1 MSARGPGGTDGTST
15 GNKWF
20 VSGEPMIAHINGQ
33 SVRQGSSYNWLFG
46 QGNAGETPPSFNA
59 QMPGIQP

>member
-1 MSARGPGGTDGTST
+1 
-15 GNKWF
+15 
-20 VSGEPMIAHINGQ
+20 MIAHINGQ

-59 QMPGIQP
+59 QMPGIQPGENYGQLFVKRTKVKISYTPHPNI

>member
-1 MSARGPGGTDGTST
+1 
-15 GNKWF
+15 
-20 VSGEPMIAHINGQ
+20 MIAHINGQ

-59 QMPGIQP
+59 QMPGIQPG

>member
-20 VSGEPMIAHINGQ
+20 VSGEPMIAHING
-33 SVRQGSSYNWLFG
+33 
-46 QGNAGETPPSFNA
+46 
-59 QMPGIQP
+59 